1 MICQNCKQETEEG
14 KFCTNCGA
22 ELAVDHSAATVEAT
36 TEPTVET
43 ETSETTAP
51 VQAEQAGQETN
62 EYAEKLKGI
71 SADFGQF
78 FITLLKKPTE
88 ARNADQ
94 NALVSSII
102 VMAIFSILVAL
113 ERYITVS
120 NYSSDYFGSASFTD
134 DFLIPLLKYIILFAL
149 IPVITFAASK
159 LSAQEV
165 SLPVIIAKYGS
176 YLVPFLLLYV
186 IGIIFSLIK
195 LGFPFTVVSTIS
207 ILGPVLIIPTL
218 IILEKPVKVF
228 DRIYVLIALSIV
240 SYIIYGYLSTSG
252 LGSFLDN
259 FDF

>member
-1 MICQNCKQETEEG
+1 MICQKCNQETEEG

-22 ELAVDHSAATVEAT
+22 ELIVDDSAATVESSA
-36 TEPTVET
+36 EPTVE
-43 ETSETTAP
+43 SETTAP
-51 VQAEQAGQETN
+51 VQSEQTEQETN

-71 SADFGQF
+71 SSDFGQF
-78 FITLLKKPTE
+78 FITLIKKPTE
-88 ARNADQ
+88 AKSADQ

-113 ERYITVS
+113 ERYISVS

-159 LSAQEV
+159 ISAQEV

-207 ILGPVLIIPTL
+207 VLGSVLIIPIL

-240 SYIIYGYLSTSG
+240 SYIIYGYLSSSG
-252 LGSFLDN
+252 LGSVLSRLGF
-259 FDF
+259 